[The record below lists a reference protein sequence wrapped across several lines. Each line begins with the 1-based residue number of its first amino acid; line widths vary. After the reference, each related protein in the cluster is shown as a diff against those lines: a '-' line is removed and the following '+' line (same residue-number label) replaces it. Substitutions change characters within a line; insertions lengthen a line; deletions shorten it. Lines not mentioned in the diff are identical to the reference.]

1 MAASKKP
8 SPKARKPE
16 EVSPERMTGAD
27 AVVRSLEALGTD
39 IVFGLPGG
47 AVLPLYES
55 LFAAEKL
62 RHARF
67 APATEAAEARRLLGL
82 LPPREPKPPTADVDD
97 LAAVLDLMALALD
110 SGCAVTDALE
120 LVADEVPEPLA
131 GHLRQV
137 VAARRWGVTGADAW
151 KGLPSQWGPVAQA
164 LTLAQLAGAPPAETI
179 RRAAADLR
187 RDRRAA
193 LERAAARLPV
203 FLVIPLGTVFMP
215 AFVLIAVV
223 PLVVALATQTLGQA

>member
-1 MAASKKP
+1 MTATVCAMVLTACAIWLVWPAPTVARGERLGRGDRAGSTAS
-8 SPKARKPE
+8 
-16 EVSPERMTGAD
+16 GA
-27 AVVRSLEALGTD
+27 G
-39 IVFGLPGG
+39 
-47 AVLPLYES
+47 
-55 LFAAEKL
+55 
-62 RHARF
+62 
-67 APATEAAEARRLLGL
+67 APARPRRRLLGL

>member
-1 MAASKKP
+1 MTATVCAMTLTACAIWLVWPAPTAAGG
-8 SPKARKPE
+8 
-16 EVSPERMTGAD
+16 ERLGRGDRAGSTASGA
-27 AVVRSLEALGTD
+27 G
-39 IVFGLPGG
+39 
-47 AVLPLYES
+47 
-55 LFAAEKL
+55 
-62 RHARF
+62 
-67 APATEAAEARRLLGL
+67 APAHPRRRLLGL
-82 LPPREPKPPTADVDD
+82 LPPRTPKPPTADVDD

>member
-1 MAASKKP
+1 MTATVCAMALTACAIWLVWPAPTAARGERLGRGDRAGVTAS
-8 SPKARKPE
+8 
-16 EVSPERMTGAD
+16 GA
-27 AVVRSLEALGTD
+27 G
-39 IVFGLPGG
+39 
-47 AVLPLYES
+47 
-55 LFAAEKL
+55 
-62 RHARF
+62 
-67 APATEAAEARRLLGL
+67 APARPRRRLLGL
-82 LPPREPKPPTADVDD
+82 LPPRAPKPPTADVDD

-120 LVADEVPEPLA
+120 LVADEVTDPLS